1 MRVPL
6 KLFLIILFISNNIT
20 ASSFSVMTLNTQ
32 NLFDIYDDIGKDDKA
47 YLPFE
52 KKQNPEHKKSCN
64 RIKVKSWRNECLY
77 LDWDQKTQ
85 DAKLQNL
92 VSLITSY
99 QKGGADILALQEVE
113 NIKILE
119 QLFNL
124 LEPFGY
130 IDFKLLESIDR
141 RGIDTAYISKY
152 SLFDPKLHY
161 VKFSSEF
168 SKRDTRPIFEV
179 SLNINNQIIKLYNVH
194 FPSNYLPTEMRIES
208 FNRLNILI
216 SQHDYPSIALGD
228 FNLTNI
234 DDKRY
239 QVYANQMNKW
249 TVAHYAGCKSCIGT
263 YYYKPKK
270 SWDFL
275 DTILVA
281 KGRGIEFEKKSIDVF
296 KNKFSLYGDT
306 NKPYR
311 FDSSTKKGVSDHF
324 PMVAKIRL
332 D

>member
-77 LDWDQKTQ
+77 LDWDQETQ

-208 FNRLNILI
+208 FNTLNILI

-281 KGRGIEFEKKSIDVF
+281 KGREIEFEKRSIDVF
-296 KNKFSLYGDT
+296 KNEFNLYGDT
-306 NKPYR
+306 DKPYR

>member
-32 NLFDIYDDIGKDDKA
+32 NLFDIYDDISKDDKA

-77 LDWDQKTQ
+77 LDWDQETQ

-208 FNRLNILI
+208 FNTLNILI

-239 QVYANQMNKW
+239 QVYANQMNEW

-281 KGRGIEFEKKSIDVF
+281 KGREIEFEKRSIDVF
-296 KNKFSLYGDT
+296 KNKFNLYGDT

>member
-1 MRVPL
+1 MRIYL
-6 KLFLIILFISNNIT
+6 KLFLIILCISNNIS
-20 ASSFSVMTLNTQ
+20 AKSFSVMTLNAQ
-32 NLFDIYDDIGKDDKA
+32 NLFDTHDDDGKDDKA

-52 KKQNPEHKKSCN
+52 KKQNSEHKKLCN
-64 RIKVKSWRNECLY
+64 RIKVMPWRNECLY
-77 LDWDQKTQ
+77 LDWNEEIK
-85 DAKLQNL
+85 DAKLKNL
-92 VSLITSY
+92 VSLIISY
-99 QKGGADILALQEVE
+99 ENNGADILALQEVE

-130 IDFKLLESIDR
+130 IDYKLIESSDR

-161 VKFSSEF
+161 VKFSSKF
-168 SKRDTRPIFEV
+168 SKRVTRPIFEV
-179 SLNINNQIIKLYNVH
+179 SLNINNQIIKFYNVH
-194 FPSNYLPTEMRIES
+194 FPSNYYPTEMRIES
-208 FNRLNILI
+208 FDALNNLLDK
-216 SQHDYPSIALGD
+216 HDYPSVVLGD

-239 QVYANQMNKW
+239 KVYVKQMNQW
-249 TVAHYAGCKSCIGT
+249 DTAHYIGCKGCKGT
-263 YYYKPKK
+263 FYYQPKK

-296 KNKFSLYGDT
+296 KNKFNLYRDT
-306 NKPYR
+306 DKPYR
-311 FDSSTKKGVSDHF
+311 FDFSTKKGVSDHF

-332 D
+332 N

>member
-77 LDWDQKTQ
+77 LDWDQETQ

-208 FNRLNILI
+208 FNTLNILI

-249 TVAHYAGCKSCIGT
+249 AVAHYAGCKSCIGT

-281 KGRGIEFEKKSIDVF
+281 KGREIEFEKRSIDVF
-296 KNKFSLYGDT
+296 KNKFNLYGDT

>member
-77 LDWDQKTQ
+77 LDWNQETQ

-130 IDFKLLESIDR
+130 IDFKLLESSDR

-275 DTILVA
+275 DTILVT
-281 KGRGIEFEKKSIDVF
+281 KGQGIEFEKKSIDVF
-296 KNKFSLYGDT
+296 KNKFNLYGDT

>member
-1 MRVPL
+1 
-6 KLFLIILFISNNIT
+6 
-20 ASSFSVMTLNTQ
+20 
-32 NLFDIYDDIGKDDKA
+32 
-47 YLPFE
+47 
-52 KKQNPEHKKSCN
+52 
-64 RIKVKSWRNECLY
+64 
-77 LDWDQKTQ
+77 
-85 DAKLQNL
+85 
-92 VSLITSY
+92 
-99 QKGGADILALQEVE
+99 
-113 NIKILE
+113 
-119 QLFNL
+119 
-124 LEPFGY
+124 
-130 IDFKLLESIDR
+130 
-141 RGIDTAYISKY
+141 
-152 SLFDPKLHY
+152 
-161 VKFSSEF
+161 
-168 SKRDTRPIFEV
+168 
-179 SLNINNQIIKLYNVH
+179 
-194 FPSNYLPTEMRIES
+194 MRIES

-263 YYYKPKK
+263 YYYQPKK

-275 DTILVA
+275 DTILVT
-281 KGRGIEFEKKSIDVF
+281 KGQGIEFEKKSIDVF
-296 KNKFSLYGDT
+296 KNKFNLYGDT

>member
-1 MRVPL
+1 MRIHL
-6 KLFLIILFISNNIT
+6 KLFIVILCLST
-20 ASSFSVMTLNTQ
+20 AASANSFSVMTLNTQ
-32 NLFDIYDDIGKDDKA
+32 NLFDTHDDAGKDDKA
-47 YLPFE
+47 YLPLE
-52 KKQNPEHKKSCN
+52 KKQSPDHKKSCN
-64 RIKVKSWRNECLY
+64 RIKVQSWRNECLF
-77 LDWDQKTQ
+77 LDWNEETK
-85 DAKLQNL
+85 DAKLTNL

-99 QKGGADILALQEVE
+99 NKTGPDILALQEVE

-130 IDFKLLESIDR
+130 IDYKLLESRDR

-152 SLFDPKLHY
+152 FLNDTKLHY

-168 SKRDTRPIFEV
+168 SKRKTRPIFEA
-179 SLNINNQIIKLYNVH
+179 SLNINNQIIKLYNIH
-194 FPSNYLPTEMRIES
+194 FPSNFLPTEMRIES
-208 FNRLNILI
+208 FEALNSLLN
-216 SQHDYPSIALGD
+216 QHDYPSIALGD

-239 QVYANQMNKW
+239 QVYANQMNQW
-249 TVAHYAGCKSCIGT
+249 DTAHYIGCKSCKGT
-263 YYYKPKK
+263 YYYQPKK

-281 KGRGIEFEKKSIDVF
+281 KGRGIEFEKNSIDVF
-296 KNKFSLYGDT
+296 KNEFNLYK
-306 NKPYR
+306 NVEKPYR
-311 FDSSTKKGVSDHF
+311 FDSSSKKGVSDHF

-332 D
+332 N

>member
-1 MRVPL
+1 MRAPL

-52 KKQNPEHKKSCN
+52 KKQSPEHKKSCN
-64 RIKVKSWRNECLY
+64 RIKIKSWRNECLF
-77 LDWDQKTQ
+77 LDWSKETK
-85 DAKLQNL
+85 DAKLKNL
-92 VSLITSY
+92 ASLITSY
-99 QKGGADILALQEVE
+99 NKIGPDILALQEVE

-130 IDFKLLESIDR
+130 IDFKLLESRDR

-152 SLFDPKLHY
+152 SLYNPKLHY
-161 VKFSSEF
+161 VKFSSKF
-168 SKRDTRPIFEV
+168 SKKDTRPIFEV

-208 FNRLNILI
+208 FNTLNILI
-216 SQHDYPSIALGD
+216 DQHDYPSIALGD

-239 QVYANQMNKW
+239 QVYTSLMNQW
-249 TVAHYAGCKSCIGT
+249 DTAHYIGCKGCKGT
-263 YYYKPKK
+263 YYYQPKK

-275 DTILVA
+275 DTILIA
-281 KGRGIEFEKKSIDVF
+281 KGRGIEFEKISIDVF
-296 KNKFSLYGDT
+296 KNKFNLYGDT
-306 NKPYR
+306 DKPYR
-311 FDSSTKKGVSDHF
+311 FDSSTKNGVSDHF
-324 PMVAKIRL
+324 PMVAQIEIN
-332 D
+332 

>member
-1 MRVPL
+1 MRIPL
-6 KLFLIILFISNNIT
+6 KLFVIILFISNNII
-20 ASSFSVMTLNTQ
+20 ANSFSVMTLNTQ
-32 NLFDIYDDIGKDDKA
+32 NLFDTYDDIGKDDKA
-47 YLPFE
+47 YLPFD

-64 RIKVKSWRNECLY
+64 RIKVISWRNECLY
-77 LDWDQKTQ
+77 LDWNEEIK
-85 DAKLQNL
+85 DAKLKNL

-99 QKGGADILALQEVE
+99 QNGGADILALQEVE

-130 IDFKLLESIDR
+130 IDFKLLESSDR

-179 SLNINNQIIKLYNVH
+179 NLNINNHIIKLYNVH

-208 FNRLNILI
+208 FDALNNLLN
-216 SQHDYPSIALGD
+216 QHDYPSVSLGD
-228 FNLTNI
+228 FNLTNL

-239 QVYANQMNKW
+239 KIYSRQMNQW
-249 TVAHYAGCKSCIGT
+249 ETAHFIGCKGCKGT
-263 YYYKPKK
+263 YYYQPKK

-281 KGRGIEFEKKSIDVF
+281 KGRGIEFEKRSIDVF
-296 KNKFSLYGDT
+296 KNKFNLYAD
-306 NKPYR
+306 KDRPYR

-332 D
+332 N

>member
-77 LDWDQKTQ
+77 LDWNQETQ

-130 IDFKLLESIDR
+130 IDFKLLESSDR

-208 FNRLNILI
+208 FNTLNILI

-281 KGRGIEFEKKSIDVF
+281 KGREIEFEKRSIDVF
-296 KNKFSLYGDT
+296 KNKFNLYGDT

>member
-77 LDWDQKTQ
+77 LDWDQETQ

-208 FNRLNILI
+208 FNTLNILI

-281 KGRGIEFEKKSIDVF
+281 KGREIEFEKRSIDVF
-296 KNKFSLYGDT
+296 KNKFNLYGDT